1 MAFDDI
7 KRRVSILNYNM
18 VKEIKS
24 TLHKLTKLEIMAKCD
39 KKETILQ
46 SETRLILSNLLLR
59 EFN

>member
-1 MAFDDI
+1 
-7 KRRVSILNYNM
+7 M

-46 SETRLILSNLLLR
+46 SETRLILSNLLLS